1 MKVNKVSENIWSL
14 KTWIIIPIH
23 VWVIVDGNGVTL
35 VDAGI
40 PKMAK
45 GIMNFIKEL
54 DAGPLQ
60 RILLTH
66 GHPDHVGAIKTILS
80 VTKVP
85 VYAHRIEIPYM
96 EGELPYPKR
105 KKAKQTVSKQLIQ
118 ALQEDGQGN
127 LNLIGGIKPYLTPGH
142 SPGHVVYYHEK
153 DQVLIAGD
161 LFTSKKGKI
170 HQPISMFT
178 SNMHEAVRSSTI
190 VGELKP
196 IRLEVCHGHPVFH
209 PANHLEEYIQKMEKL
224 FLGKS

>member
-127 LNLIGGIKPYLTPGH
+127 
-142 SPGHVVYYHEK
+142 
-153 DQVLIAGD
+153 
-161 LFTSKKGKI
+161 
-170 HQPISMFT
+170 
-178 SNMHEAVRSSTI
+178 
-190 VGELKP
+190 
-196 IRLEVCHGHPVFH
+196 
-209 PANHLEEYIQKMEKL
+209 
-224 FLGKS
+224 